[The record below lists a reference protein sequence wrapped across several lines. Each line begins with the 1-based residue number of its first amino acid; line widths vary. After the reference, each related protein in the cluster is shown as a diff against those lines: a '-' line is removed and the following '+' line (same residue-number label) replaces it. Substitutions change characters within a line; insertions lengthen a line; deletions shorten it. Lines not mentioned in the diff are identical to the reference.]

1 MGEFDLNL
9 STRPFPAYRVTNL
22 ILIGILAVLILVSAW
37 QTIGYLRFSSL
48 SGEIRSQEEA
58 ALVESEALGRRLA
71 AAEARLGR
79 PESAAKL
86 SEIGYLN
93 GLITRKNFSWTRI
106 FANLEDIVP
115 GTVHL
120 LNLTPEFA
128 PDGTVLLRLN
138 VRGRNIEEISRLIDT
153 MENSETFKNVIVSV
167 EEKRD
172 PNAAAGVDVGL
183 TVNYYPEKDAQ

>member
-22 ILIGILAVLILVSAW
+22 ILFGILAVLILVSAW
-37 QTIGYLRFSSL
+37 QTVGFLRFSSL

-79 PESAAKL
+79 PEAAAKL

-93 GLITRKNFSWTRI
+93 GLIARKNFSWTRI
-106 FANLEDIVP
+106 FASLENIVP
-115 GTVHL
+115 ATVHL
-120 LNLTPEFA
+120 LNLTPEFR

-138 VRGRNIEEISRLIDT
+138 VRGRNIEEVSRLIDT
-153 MENSETFKNVIVSV
+153 MENSGTFKNVIVSV

-172 PNAAAGVDVGL
+172 PNASAGVDVGL